1 MLQCMCGEAVTGN
14 SNFPRGTGH
23 IRSQVEDPR
32 KKAHLPNTPGQSR
45 PGQSVGVQS
54 KACDVRHGERG
65 VRAACG
71 MFKRAS
77 WPLNGYLAIG
87 HPSFQC
93 LEPGTGLRNLK
104 KGGPQRPWHMDK
116 LQVFKRKVTVEKGQ
130 WRKLWRWPS
139 AVTS

>member
-1 MLQCMCGEAVTGN
+1 MWNVQEGQLAIE
-14 SNFPRGTGH
+14 R
-23 IRSQVEDPR
+23 
-32 KKAHLPNTPGQSR
+32 LP
-45 PGQSVGVQS
+45 
-54 KACDVRHGERG
+54 
-65 VRAACG
+65 
-71 MFKRAS
+71 
-77 WPLNGYLAIG
+77 AIG